1 LKANIVINNERF
13 SAPNFYKEMR
23 KLMAETIKNV
33 ITQLKNNNNIDEMLL
48 VFEIALNKN
57 FEFNYTRE
65 LLRNVQK
72 IK

>member
-1 LKANIVINNERF
+1 MKANIVINNERF

>member
-57 FEFNYTRE
+57 FEFNYTRG